1 MSTIFFL
8 FQRNRTH
15 THTHVRFLCDA
26 VGILPAGKSNANQS
40 RVVFPWLG
48 LASNAMLILLI
59 FPLFYARAHATA
71 CKFVCLRVSDIFV
84 TCLGGFEYAQ
94 MCIYASRARV
104 CESEWAYPN
113 EHRIFER
120 RLFFLGVTILRY
132 RSTMVSRVC
141 AIAGACSGV
150 PFSPGLCLRG
160 PHCVSMFI
168 WF

>member
-1 MSTIFFL
+1 MFEMGL
-8 FQRNRTH
+8 LNWKCPPFQRNR

-104 CESEWAYPN
+104 CESE
-113 EHRIFER
+113 
-120 RLFFLGVTILRY
+120 
-132 RSTMVSRVC
+132 
-141 AIAGACSGV
+141 
-150 PFSPGLCLRG
+150 
-160 PHCVSMFI
+160 
-168 WF
+168 